1 MIQVV
6 ADSNVYISALV
17 FGGVPS
23 AVLQLA
29 EEGEFTL
36 WVSEPIR
43 AEVEGVLTRKFA
55 WSEQRLSM
63 ARRAVWSL
71 TNLVTPRQ
79 PVTACDHPADNR
91 ILECAL
97 DAQAQVIVTG
107 DDDLLRLKRFEGIRI
122 LAPRAFLDSHMWA

>member
-1 MIQVV
+1 MIRGVV
-6 ADSNVYISALV
+6 DSNVYISALV

-71 TNLVTPRQ
+71 ANLVTPRQ
-79 PVTACDHPADNR
+79 PVTACDDPADNR

-97 DAQAQVIVTG
+97 EAQAQVIVTG
-107 DDDLLRLKRFEGIRI
+107 DDDLLRLKRFEGIQI